1 MTAEAEVYAA
11 LSGERIG
18 DATIKFEK
26 FGEDW
31 KITGVIDEIE
41 Y

>member
-11 LSGERIG
+11 ISGERIG
-18 DATIKFEK
+18 EATIEFEK
-26 FGEDW
+26 FGDDW
-31 KITGVIDEIE
+31 KIVGVIDEIE